1 MPALHLDEKNF
12 QRLVLEEKT
21 TALVDFWSPRCGPCR
36 MLAPI
41 LEQAAEETPDGT
53 LVAKVNT
60 DEEQELAARYG
71 IMYIPT
77 VISFRNGEELRRFTG
92 LTNKEALLDLLK

>member
-1 MPALHLDEKNF
+1 MPVVHLDEKNF
-12 QRLVLEEKT
+12 DRLVLEEKT
-21 TALVDFWSPRCGPCR
+21 PALVDFWSPRCGPCR